1 MARAVDWALAR
12 RGDRS
17 YAGRCLAFVEDAFE
31 RANQVEVFSEASAA
45 EAADAFDLAPFDPA
59 DPPPAGALV
68 FYACGGPLDAV
79 VRDWGHVGIALGDGT
94 LGHAWDEVRVDA
106 VLDVPH
112 LQPAA
117 GWTAPRPIGWAG
129 AAQLLRGHRPR
140 SWDEPRP

>member
-1 MARAVDWALAR
+1 VARALDWALAR

-31 RANQVEVFSEASAA
+31 RANQIEVFGEKSAA
-45 EAADAFDLAPFDPA
+45 EAADAFDLTPFDPA

-68 FYACGGPLDAV
+68 FYACGGPLDGL
-79 VRDWGHVGIALGDGT
+79 VRDWGHVGIALGDGP
-94 LGHAWDEVRVDA
+94 LVHAWDEVRVDA
-106 VLDVPH
+106 ALEVPR

-117 GWTAPRPIGWAG
+117 GWTAPRLIGWAA

-140 SWDEPRP
+140 IWDQPPT